1 MNAPA
6 GELDFFALAAFVAH
20 HAPGA
25 GDPMEM
31 PIDRMIAIATATGAM
46 LIREAG
52 ING

>member
-1 MNAPA
+1 MTTPA

-31 PIDRMIAIATATGAM
+31 PVDRMIAIATAAGSR
-46 LIREAG
+46 LVREAALHA
-52 ING
+52 